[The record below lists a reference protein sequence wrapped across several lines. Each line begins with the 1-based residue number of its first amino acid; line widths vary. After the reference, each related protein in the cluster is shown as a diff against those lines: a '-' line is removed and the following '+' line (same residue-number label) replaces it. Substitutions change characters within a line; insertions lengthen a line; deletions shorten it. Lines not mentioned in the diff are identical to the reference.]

1 MSTPA
6 APNREFERYEVWL
19 TPGLGAKRTLQALT
33 DDLESAVAAGDSLA
47 ADYAPVRHAMVGIDY
62 IALHD
67 EGRTERFWV
76 RQLQTGVWLE
86 LGAPAPET
94 ESPAV

>member
-1 MSTPA
+1 VSTPA
-6 APNREFERYEVWL
+6 APTREFERYEVWL

-33 DDLESAVAAGDSLA
+33 DDLESAQAAGDSVA
-47 ADYAPVRHAMVGIDY
+47 ADYEPVRHAMVGIDY

-86 LGAPAPET
+86 LGSQALEA
-94 ESPAV
+94 ESPTI